1 MKKIFYLI
9 LTVGLSLEA
18 YSVESRLSGGMFD
31 FESSD
36 INTSAKELPM
46 SPYKDGKIAFFRND
60 TAYVFQPN
68 SEGMIDKIEICPELM
83 GLGIDGTFAYDEKNN
98 KLYFSKLGE
107 AEKNDLFEA
116 SWSKEEKKWDKVTML
131 QIKGIMPQ
139 PLKYK
144 NSSLAVSRWVQQ
156 GRGASG
162 LYNPSLGKGGKR
174 IYFSGEFKAGKGSR
188 DLWYIDQEANGI
200 WSRPVLLGD
209 SVVNG
214 ASSEDYPLIVGD
226 TLLFFTSDRT
236 GGNGGQDIYM
246 SHGEDN
252 KWGEAEALSDLVNT
266 PSNDYNIIF
275 GKNIGVFFISDR
287 PGGKGSDDI
296 YAPAPFYV
304 THDTELALELP
315 LDEPKGFHWVLFFFD
330 LDKYVMKPEYEVQL
344 DELVEAM
351 KEFPGA
357 TFEISGHTDS
367 RGDDNYNMR
376 LSDKRAK
383 FVRELLLKRGVD
395 PTILVAVGKGE
406 TEPIVPNA
414 QTEPEHEQ
422 NRRVDVKIINE

>member
-144 NSSLAVSRWVQQ
+144 NSSLAV
-156 GRGASG
+156 
-162 LYNPSLGKGGKR
+162 
-174 IYFSGEFKAGKGSR
+174 
-188 DLWYIDQEANGI
+188 
-200 WSRPVLLGD
+200 
-209 SVVNG
+209 
-214 ASSEDYPLIVGD
+214 
-226 TLLFFTSDRT
+226 
-236 GGNGGQDIYM
+236 
-246 SHGEDN
+246 
-252 KWGEAEALSDLVNT
+252 
-266 PSNDYNIIF
+266 
-275 GKNIGVFFISDR
+275 
-287 PGGKGSDDI
+287 
-296 YAPAPFYV
+296 
-304 THDTELALELP
+304 
-315 LDEPKGFHWVLFFFD
+315 
-330 LDKYVMKPEYEVQL
+330 
-344 DELVEAM
+344 
-351 KEFPGA
+351 
-357 TFEISGHTDS
+357 
-367 RGDDNYNMR
+367 
-376 LSDKRAK
+376 
-383 FVRELLLKRGVD
+383 
-395 PTILVAVGKGE
+395 
-406 TEPIVPNA
+406 
-414 QTEPEHEQ
+414 
-422 NRRVDVKIINE
+422 

>member
-214 ASSEDYPLIVGD
+214 QSSEDYPLIVGD
-226 TLLFFTSDRT
+226 TLLFFASDRT
-236 GGNGGQDIYM
+236 DGNGGKDIYM

-383 FVRELLLKRGVD
+383 LVRELLLKRGVD

-422 NRRVDVKIINE
+422 NRRVDVKSINE